1 MPKLE
6 RGCGATEA
14 RRNPSP
20 TIGQAINGDFPW
32 LECSRSGESVL
43 LRRETNRDVRV
54 GSMLSKKSVFLDL
67 AAFSGAS

>member
-32 LECSRSGESVL
+32 LEVNARAVAESVV

-54 GSMLSKKSVFLDL
+54 GS
-67 AAFSGAS
+67 